1 MIVPKKLVAVS
12 AADLSQLLQQG
23 MQGNG
28 AGFALLAR
36 RMVSKI
42 KKTDPE
48 AAQALVGALDT
59 QEVTRSVLPPVDV
72 DSRRNLLLEER
83 TVVLEFEPL
92 WPADIRAH
100 LELVIAER
108 RAAPRLISAGLQP
121 IKTAMFKGPPGVGKT
136 MAARWL
142 ARELDLPLLTL
153 DLASVMSSLLG
164 KTGSN
169 LKAIID
175 YGSTFPCVLL
185 LDEFDA
191 VAKRRDDDRD
201 VGELKRLVTVLLQ
214 AFDQWPSSSLLVAA
228 TNHPE
233 LLDPA
238 VWRRF
243 DIQIDFA
250 TPSVEEISA
259 LLLHEGLQESFVA
272 QVAPLLFGG
281 SYADIRRK
289 LLAARKGSL
298 LYDRPF
304 EQVLLEQSGLTPQSI
319 RVEEVRRL
327 RKAGM
332 SQRKIADSLG
342 ISHPTVNRI
351 LKNLETENHGNQ
363 EPSA

>member
-1 MIVPKKLVAVS
+1 MTVPKQTVGVATTE
-12 AADLSQLLQQG
+12 LSQLLQQG

-36 RMVSKI
+36 RLVSRI
-42 KKTDPE
+42 KKQDPE
-48 AAQALVGALDT
+48 AAQVLVAAMSAA
-59 QEVTRSVLPPVDV
+59 EVTRSVLPPVDV
-72 DSRRNLLLEER
+72 DSRMNLLREER
-83 TVVLEFEPL
+83 AVVLEFEPL
-92 WPADIRAH
+92 WPAEVGNH
-100 LELVIAER
+100 LELVLSER
-108 RAAPRLISAGLQP
+108 RAASKLIEAGLQP

-142 ARELDLPLLTL
+142 ARELNLPLLTL

-164 KTGSN
+164 KTGTN
-169 LKAIID
+169 LKATID
-175 YGSTFPCVLL
+175 YGSSFPCVLL

-243 DIQIDFA
+243 DVQLEFSAPTVD
-250 TPSVEEISA
+250 EIGA
-259 LLLHEGLQESFVA
+259 LLRNEGLSDSMLKQL
-272 QVAPLLFGG
+272 APLLVGA

-289 LLAARKGSL
+289 LLSARKGSL
-298 LYDRPF
+298 LHERPF
-304 EQVLLEQSGLTPQSI
+304 EQVLIEQNASTPQI
-319 RVEEVRRL
+319 QRAEEVRRL
-327 RKAGM
+327 RNAGM
-332 SQRKIADSLG
+332 TQRKIADTLG

-351 LKNLETENHGNQ
+351 LKSLETEHHGNK
-363 EPSA
+363 EPFA

>member
-1 MIVPKKLVAVS
+1 MTASKKLIGVA
-12 AADLSQLLQQG
+12 AADLSQLLHQG
-23 MQGNG
+23 MQGNA

-36 RMVSKI
+36 RLVSKI
-42 KKTDPE
+42 KKVDPDT
-48 AAQALVGALDT
+48 AQALLSVLDVP
-59 QEVTRSVLPPVDV
+59 EVTRSLLPPVDV
-72 DSRRNLLLEER
+72 DSRRNLLREER
-83 TVVLEFEPL
+83 SVVLEFEPL
-92 WPADIRAH
+92 WPVDIRWQ
-100 LELVIAER
+100 LDSIVAER
-108 RAAPRLISAGLQP
+108 RAAARLIEAGLHP

-142 ARELDLPLLTL
+142 ARELQLPLLTL

-169 LKAIID
+169 LKAIVD
-175 YGSTFPCVLL
+175 YGGSFPCVLL

-214 AFDQWPSSSLLVAA
+214 AFDQWPSGSLLVAA

-243 DIQIDFA
+243 DVQLNFTVPAID
-250 TPSVEEISA
+250 EICV
-259 LLLHEGLQESFVA
+259 LLRHEGLGDPHVLQLASVLVGA
-272 QVAPLLFGG
+272 

-289 LLAARKGSL
+289 LLSARKASL
-298 LYDRPF
+298 LYGRPF
-304 EQVLLEQSGLTPQSI
+304 ELALLEQSVSTPQVL

-327 RKAGM
+327 RSAGM
-332 SQRKIADSLG
+332 SQRKIANSMG
-342 ISHPTVNRI
+342 ISHATVNRI
-351 LKNLETENHGNQ
+351 LKSQGTELYGNQ
-363 EPSA
+363 ESSA

>member
-1 MIVPKKLVAVS
+1 MTVSKKLVAVS

-23 MQGNG
+23 IQGNG

-36 RMVSKI
+36 RMVSKVN
-42 KKTDPE
+42 KTDPE
-48 AAQALVGALDT
+48 AAQVLMNAFDT
-59 QEVTRSVLPPVDV
+59 QDVMRSVLPPVDV
-72 DSRRNLLLEER
+72 DSRMTLLREER
-83 TVVLEFEPL
+83 TVILEFEPL
-92 WPADIRAH
+92 WPTDIRGQ
-100 LELVIAER
+100 LESILAER
-108 RAAPRLISAGLQP
+108 RATLKLIEAGLQP

-142 ARELDLPLLTL
+142 ARELNLPLLTL

-169 LKAIID
+169 LKTTID
-175 YGSTFPCVLL
+175 YGSSFPCVLL

-243 DIQIDFA
+243 DVQLDFSV
-250 TPSVEEISA
+250 PSVDEISA
-259 LLLHEGLQESFVA
+259 LLRHEGLSDSFVLQA
-272 QVAPLLFGG
+272 TPLLVGA
-281 SYADIRRK
+281 SYADIRHK
-289 LLAARKGSL
+289 LLSARKGSL
-298 LYDRPF
+298 LQDRPF
-304 EQVLLEQSGLTPQSI
+304 EQVLLEQNISKPQSL
-319 RVEEVRRL
+319 RTEEVKRL
-327 RKAGM
+327 RQAGM
-332 SQRKIADSLG
+332 SQRKIAELLG

-351 LKNLETENHGNQ
+351 LKNLETEHHDYQ
-363 EPSA
+363 EHSA

>member
-1 MIVPKKLVAVS
+1 MTVSKKLVAVS
-12 AADLSQLLQQG
+12 AEDLSQLLQQG

-59 QEVTRSVLPPVDV
+59 QEVTRSVLPPVDI
-72 DSRRNLLLEER
+72 DSRRSLLREER
-83 TVVLEFEPL
+83 SVVLEFEPL
-92 WPADIRAH
+92 WPVDIRRQ
-100 LELVIAER
+100 LELVLAER
-108 RAAPRLISAGLQP
+108 HAARKLISAGLQP

-142 ARELDLPLLTL
+142 ARELELPLLTL

-175 YGSTFPCVLL
+175 YGSSFPCVLL

-191 VAKRRDDDRD
+191 VAKRRDDERD

-214 AFDQWPSSSLLVAA
+214 AFDQWPPSSLLVAA

-243 DIQIDFA
+243 DVQLDFA
-250 TPSVEEISA
+250 IPSVDEISA
-259 LLLHEGLQESFVA
+259 LLSHEGLSDSFVLKA
-272 QVAPLLFGG
+272 APLLVGG

-289 LLAARKGSL
+289 LLSARKSSL
-298 LYDRPF
+298 LYDQPF
-304 EQVLLEQSGLTPQSI
+304 EKVLLEQNAATPQSL
-319 RVEEVRRL
+319 RAWEVGRL
-327 RKAGM
+327 HQAGM
-332 SQRKIADSLG
+332 SQRKIAEILG
-342 ISHPTVNRI
+342 VSHPTVNRI
-351 LKNLETENHGNQ
+351 LKNLESEHHGNK